1 MAFNFFNYI
10 ITMLV
15 AGFGSFG
22 GGIGAVNIMKDFA
35 VNCNWIEDEL
45 EFLNMATISQYNGY
59 SQGMMM
65 ATYLG
70 IRTELGIIGGILGVI
85 AFIMPSVLIIA
96 ILIKIGEKFY
106 KNSVFMYSMK
116 YINLFAAGLL
126 CMIFWNYIVLIFN
139 LDPIIYV
146 AVAGLAC
153 FFSIYFNL
161 SPAVVIAAGGLIGLI
176 WSGWRR
182 WCWILRWWRRLAGI

>member
-10 ITMLV
+10 ITMLI
-15 AGFGSFG
+15 AGIGSFG
-22 GGIGAVNIMKDFA
+22 GGIGAVNIIKDFA
-35 VNCNWIEDEL
+35 VNWNWILDEE
-45 EFLNMATISQYNGY
+45 EFLRIATISQYNGY
-59 SQGMMM
+59 AQGMTL

-70 IRTELGIIGGILGVI
+70 TKTELGIFGAVLGVI
-85 AFIMPSVLIIA
+85 AFILPSVLIVVI
-96 ILIKIGEKFY
+96 ILKIGERLY
-106 KNSVFMYSMK
+106 KNSVFKYSIK

-153 FFSIYFNL
+153 FFNIYFNMN
-161 SPAVVIAAGGLIGLI
+161 PAFILLGGAVIGII
-176 WSGWRR
+176 WRPV
-182 WCWILRWWRRLAGI
+182 I